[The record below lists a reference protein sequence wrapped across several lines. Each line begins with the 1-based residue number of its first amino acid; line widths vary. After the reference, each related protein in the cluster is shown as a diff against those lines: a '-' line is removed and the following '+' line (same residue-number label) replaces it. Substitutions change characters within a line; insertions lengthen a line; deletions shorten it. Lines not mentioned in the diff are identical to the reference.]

1 MPCAKLAFFL
11 PLLLIQTA
19 QSDVDDW
26 LPVQIFLKLFFLVFF
41 TLAFLA
47 LVAASVSILALL
59 FGTLTVPPVVGV
71 EWLYRRA
78 VLRWMNEAGGSGGAP
93 KESPPAPAEKPAP
106 SELTFDL
113 HDPEKSEAP
122 DAGALSRRAEETS
135 GAVTRVYV
143 AAATVCAVALTP
155 LAASACLAIGNDDA
169 FREVFRSTTSF
180 YMAAFVVLLW
190 LPVLMYLVNAVGRAR
205 RKRYVAAAYS
215 LVFSASAL
223 FLSQEAAMAACV
235 LLILTWV
242 LLMAAPTSVLLVM
255 RFSGVGGLAL
265 GTVFSVGAMAF
276 LLAIQGVVSSLGVTG
291 ASNGQAEEASPL
303 ATIGLVVGVPLV
315 IFLGAP
321 LFLWWT
327 SHRYAR
333 KKTSEQLLLLDIFW
347 LSTTC
352 LISVIS
358 WMGQPGWYILLGP
371 LAFVLYKLV
380 VWAGLWLLGRR
391 ERRDE
396 PELRLLLL
404 RVFGAKRRSEWLLK
418 RLARYWRYSGS
429 IQLIAA
435 PDLAAA
441 NLELDELLD
450 FLRRRTKSRFV
461 RDAADCERRVGA
473 LDAHPDRDGRYRVN
487 EFFCHDDVWFET
499 VGALTRQS
507 DAVLMDLRG
516 FTKKNQ
522 GCVHEL
528 HHLVDAVAVNHLVI
542 IVNEKTDVDFLKQT
556 FESAWA
562 EMAAHSPNRDLA
574 SPVLRLL
581 DIRRQNSR
589 AVRRLLSLL
598 GAAAGDRHAQSRTPV
613 AARAAAEAAEVAPA

>member
-1 MPCAKLAFFL
+1 MPYAKLASFL

-19 QSDVDDW
+19 PSDVDDS
-26 LPVQIFLKLFFLVFF
+26 LPAQIFFKLFFLVFF
-41 TLAFLA
+41 TLIFLA
-47 LVAASVSILALL
+47 LVAASVSALTL
-59 FGTLTVPPVVGV
+59 IFGTLSVPPVLGV
-71 EWLYRRA
+71 EWLYRKA
-78 VLRWMNEAGGSGGAP
+78 VLRWMNEPGSSGGAL
-93 KESPPAPAEKPAP
+93 KESPPAPLKKPAP
-106 SELTFDL
+106 SELTFEL
-113 HDPEKSEAP
+113 HDPEKSAAP

-143 AAATVCAVALTP
+143 VAASVCAVALTP
-155 LAASACLAIGNDDA
+155 LAVYALFAIKDDELFGAVSIGKTSAYLC
-169 FREVFRSTTSF
+169 
-180 YMAAFVVLLW
+180 AFVVLLW
-190 LPVLMYLVNAVGRAR
+190 LPVLMFLVNAVGRRR
-205 RKRYVAAAYS
+205 RKLYVAVAYS
-215 LVFSASAL
+215 LVFSVSAL
-223 FLSQEAAMAACV
+223 FMSEDAAAAACF
-235 LLILTWV
+235 LLISMWG
-242 LLMAAPTSVLLVM
+242 LLMAAPTSALLVM

-265 GTVFSVGAMAF
+265 GTLFSVGAMAIS
-276 LLAIQGVVSSLGVTG
+276 LVIQGVAWSEGVTG
-291 ASNGQAEEASPL
+291 EPNDQADIL
-303 ATIGLVVGVPLV
+303 AAIGLFVGVPLFV
-315 IFLGAP
+315 FLLAP

-327 SHRYAR
+327 GHRYAR
-333 KKTSEQLLLLDIFW
+333 KRTSEQLLLLDIFW

-352 LISVIS
+352 LIALIASI
-358 WMGQPGWYILLGP
+358 GQPGWYVLLAP

-380 VWAGLWLLGRR
+380 VWVGLWRLGRR
-391 ERRDE
+391 ERSDE

-418 RLARYWRYSGS
+418 RLSHYWRYSGS

-461 RDAADCERRVGA
+461 KDAADCERRVGA
-473 LDAHPDRDGRYRVN
+473 LDVRPDRDGRYRVN

-522 GCVHEL
+522 GCVNEL
-528 HHLVDAVAVNHLVI
+528 HHLVDAVAVNHLVL
-542 IVNEKTDVDFLKQT
+542 IVNDKTDVDFLKQT
-556 FESAWA
+556 FEDAWA

-598 GAAAGDRHAQSRTPV
+598 GAAAGDKHAQSRPPV
-613 AARAAAEAAEVAPA
+613 AAQAAEAVEVAPA